1 FKHITLVHGVRL
13 NADLSYQTKI
23 TQLQQQYPQLH
34 YLPVVSREPAIIGLD
49 GRITSRIADDSLF
62 AHCHNAVTPDNAQ
75 FMICG
80 NPDMV
85 KDTSALLTEQGY
97 TRNRRR
103 EPGQITVEQY
113 W

>member
-1 FKHITLVHGVRL
+1 M
-13 NADLSYQTKI
+13 
-23 TQLQQQYPQLH
+23 
-34 YLPVVSREPAIIGLD
+34 VSRERATNGLD
-49 GRITSRIADDSLF
+49 GRITSRIADGSLF
-62 AHCHNAVTPDNAQ
+62 AHCQNAVTPQNAQ

-85 KDTSALLTEQGY
+85 KDTTALLTERGY